1 MIRKTITLGVAP
13 VKRASRDMNF
23 AKKQKDRFMAV
34 IRAIRP
40 DFVTIVDIDDLS
52 ENGIAFKNDVVPAIV
67 DKFKAAKIDALFIPF
82 CDFGEESVASAIA
95 ASFRLPTLVWG
106 NRDTFPNTKAGRG
119 PDTQCGMFAAT
130 KVMARRGVRYS
141 YIHNVPCESDIF
153 KNGYLNFIRFANV
166 IKDLS
171 TLTIAKLGSR
181 PTTFWSVMTNEAEL
195 LTKLNIGV
203 VPVSM
208 PRVLTAAQKLREER
222 GEAFEQY
229 LESLKGRFDTRAM
242 TQEQLEKTAALKLA
256 VGDAVRATGADACA
270 FECWPEFGPSYGM
283 MPCVLLGDLM
293 DEGLPLACECDLNG
307 AISQIIAHA
316 MNLYDESVFLADL
329 TIRNPDDDHSELLWH
344 CGPFPYSLKAKGSE
358 AELIE
363 GQEQFYIKE
372 GDLTLC
378 RFDDLDGKYYLFAG
392 EGKSKPT
399 SGPVTTGT
407 YTYLEVDDW
416 KRWEEKLIFG
426 PYIHHVAGVYGNYLP
441 VLREVARYLDLNFD
455 NAHEQG
461 VYSL

>member
-1 MIRKTITLGVAP
+1 
-13 VKRASRDMNF
+13 
-23 AKKQKDRFMAV
+23 
-34 IRAIRP
+34 
-40 DFVTIVDIDDLS
+40 
-52 ENGIAFKNDVVPAIV
+52 
-67 DKFKAAKIDALFIPF
+67 
-82 CDFGEESVASAIA
+82 
-95 ASFRLPTLVWG
+95 
-106 NRDTFPNTKAGRG
+106 
-119 PDTQCGMFAAT
+119 
-130 KVMARRGVRYS
+130 MARRGVRYS
-141 YIHNVPCESDIF
+141 YIHNVPCESDTF

-222 GEAFEQY
+222 GEAFEKY

-270 FECWPEFGPSYGM
+270 FECWPGVGPCLWHDALRSAGRS
-283 MPCVLLGDLM
+283 LM

-307 AISQIIAHA
+307 AISQIIAYA

-344 CGPFPYSLKAKGSE
+344 CGPFPYSLKAKEPKRSSLRGRSNS
-358 AELIE
+358 I
-363 GQEQFYIKE
+363 
-372 GDLTLC
+372 
-378 RFDDLDGKYYLFAG
+378 
-392 EGKSKPT
+392 SKKAT
-399 SGPVTTGT
+399 
-407 YTYLEVDDW
+407 
-416 KRWEEKLIFG
+416 
-426 PYIHHVAGVYGNYLP
+426 
-441 VLREVARYLDLNFD
+441 
-455 NAHEQG
+455 
-461 VYSL
+461 